1 MGARESQREG
11 DNVTTGRQV
20 TYWLIGALV
29 LALILFFLR
38 GVLLPFVAGMA
49 VAYFLDPLVDRLET
63 WKMSRTFATSV
74 VTIIF
79 FAIVV
84 LVVILVAPILQNQ
97 AVGFIERLPGYVDK
111 VREIFLPLLRE
122 HLKLEAGEDVG
133 GAVAGVAFEAVDIVG
148 RVLRGLWSGGMAV
161 INLLSLI
168 FITPPRQH
176 APVIRELIGEIDR
189 VLAAFVR
196 GTGSVCLV
204 LGVFYAAALTIV
216 GLDFGLVVGLGA
228 GLISFVPFV
237 GALVGLVVSGAL
249 ALVQFWPNFLDI
261 SLVVGVFAV
270 GQVVEGN
277 FLTPK
282 FFRDNLGLHPV
293 WVIFALLAGGT
304 VFGFVGVLLAVPAAA
319 AVGILVRFAMKRY
332 MESKLYLGPGG
343 SPPPSA

>member
-1 MGARESQREG
+1 
-11 DNVTTGRQV
+11 
-20 TYWLIGALV
+20 
-29 LALILFFLR
+29 
-38 GVLLPFVAGMA
+38 
-49 VAYFLDPLVDRLET
+49 
-63 WKMSRTFATSV
+63 
-74 VTIIF
+74 
-79 FAIVV
+79 
-84 LVVILVAPILQNQ
+84 
-97 AVGFIERLPGYVDK
+97 
-111 VREIFLPLLRE
+111 
-122 HLKLEAGEDVG
+122 
-133 GAVAGVAFEAVDIVG
+133 VAGVAFEAVDIVG

-168 FITPPRQH
+168 FITPVVAFYLLRDWDDLVARVDTWLPRQH
-176 APVIRELIGEIDR
+176 APVIRQLMGEIDR

-282 FFRDNLGLHPV
+282 FVGDKVGLHPV
-293 WVIFALLAGGT
+293 WVIFALLAGGA